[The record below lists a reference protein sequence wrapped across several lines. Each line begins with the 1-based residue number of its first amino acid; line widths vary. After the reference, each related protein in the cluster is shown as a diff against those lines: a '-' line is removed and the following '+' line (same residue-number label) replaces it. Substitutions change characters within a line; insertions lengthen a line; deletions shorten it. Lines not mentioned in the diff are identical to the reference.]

1 MYLSMRWYYFSL
13 RLLVL
18 LLPSFLS
25 LYLPFNPPPPP
36 LVQLP
41 FLWVS
46 RGHIDDPHYILL
58 ATRSLKHPK
67 RRVYCCFLLKL
78 GMHSIC
84 TQLYIGRRMSCSRD
98 AEIIFK
104 ASVSRR
110 KEYMYVYALRLTPV
124 TLREMKGILNEN

>member
-46 RGHIDDPHYILL
+46 RGHIDDSHYILL
-58 ATRSLKHPK
+58 ATRSLKQSETLIQP
-67 RRVYCCFLLKL
+67 YF
-78 GMHSIC
+78 S
-84 TQLYIGRRMSCSRD
+84 
-98 AEIIFK
+98 
-104 ASVSRR
+104 ASS
-110 KEYMYVYALRLTPV
+110 LS
-124 TLREMKGILNEN
+124 TLVILVGHF